1 MIILGRANLEQR
13 AFWKWQLFAF
23 EMPDEDP
30 MVTDMKNTFK
40 EKLKRI
46 NLKHMLEK
54 AEIRNKLKVLSKL
67 KRLEDKDWRI
77 VNNVAKGTA

>member
-1 MIILGRANLEQR
+1 
-13 AFWKWQLFAF
+13 
-23 EMPDEDP
+23 MPDEDP

-54 AEIRNKLKVLSKL
+54 AEIRNKLKVLSKIKKL
-67 KRLEDKDWRI
+67 KQKDWRI